1 MRQQASPYEEYR
13 LSLWEWFQYGAV
25 GVGAAAVVAYVF
37 YRSMAVFFLFLPA
50 GLCYPLIKRRELKRD
65 RLRKLNLEFKEGI
78 LTLSSFLSAGY
89 SVENAFAACV
99 GELESLYGKEGMM
112 AGEFAHM
119 VSQIRMNR
127 PAEVVLSEFAKRSG
141 LDDVKNF
148 AEVFAASKR
157 SGGELVAVIAHTAA
171 VIRDK
176 IQVQEEIATMT
187 AAKQFEQKIMNMIP
201 LLIVIYIDVSSPG
214 FFDMMY
220 STGVGRIIMTCCLA
234 VYAGAFMLAK
244 RIMEI
249 EI

>member
-1 MRQQASPYEEYR
+1 MI
-13 LSLWEWFQYGAV
+13 
-25 GVGAAAVVAYVF
+25 AYVF
-37 YRSMAVFFLFLPA
+37 YRSMAAFFLFLPA
-50 GLCYPLIKRRELKRD
+50 GLCYPLLKRRELKRD
-65 RLRKLNLEFKEGI
+65 KLRKLNLEFKEGI

-99 GELESLYGKEGMM
+99 GELESLYGKDGMM

-201 LLIVIYIDVSSPG
+201 LLIVIYIDITSPG

-220 STGVGRIIMTCCLA
+220 STGVGRIVMTCCLA

-244 RIMEI
+244 SIMEI